1 MKMEQHKRHEVRRR
15 GRPPR
20 VDRDAIAIAALELG
34 LEHASVRAVA
44 DRLGMSVPGLYH
56 HVQGREDIA
65 RLAVEHS
72 QRELPL
78 PDDAGQHWSLWLWDY
93 AQFVHDAL
101 VEDAEIIRHLL
112 AGEVNAE
119 RAAEHRRRVVGL
131 LRSRGFSA
139 QEAEAAF
146 QDVQTCALGLA
157 ARHGQR
163 QLRARGGRR
172 DTRAPMATL
181 RTMLIGIGAER
192 GQTAAVRRALGSRG
206 DTDA

>member
-1 MKMEQHKRHEVRRR
+1 MDRHKGQRSRTR

-20 VDRDAIAIAALELG
+20 VDRDAIAVAALELG

-78 PDDAGQHWSLWLWDY
+78 PEDTGQHWSVWLWDY
-93 AQFVHDAL
+93 ACFVHDAL
-101 VEDAEIIRHLL
+101 VDDTEIIRHLL
-112 AGEVNAE
+112 AGEIDTE

-131 LRSRGFSA
+131 LRSRGFTA
-139 QEAEAAF
+139 REAEAAF
-146 QDVQTCALGLA
+146 QDVQTCALGSA
-157 ARHGQR
+157 ASPDQHQ
-163 QLRARGGRR
+163 APVRGGRR
-172 DTRAPMATL
+172 YSRPPMATL
-181 RTMLIGIGAER
+181 RTLLIGIGAGR
-192 GQTAAVRRALGSRG
+192 GQMAAVRRALGSRG
-206 DTDA
+206 DTGA